1 MFSPEISNE
10 NKGSRGWGWNCLDC
24 LPSMHMTWGLSCST
38 TVFTA
43 GQATLGRLRHNDISD
58 FPRGQ
63 DYTHNKILC
72 QMKAK
77 QRTESQLKRS
87 SCFPTFWIHYK
98 LQVTFYS
105 CFGFGAEDSNQ
116 GFTHAKY
123 SCYPWTTHT
132 PSPASTPLFQRWS
145 RLIRLVSSIF
155 RAEVP
160 LQEHATVPGMPQP
173 LYSTAMLISLYTH

>member
-24 LPSMHMTWGLSCST
+24 LPSMHVTWGLSCST

-58 FPRGQ
+58 FPSSQ
-63 DYTHNKILC
+63 DYTHNEILC
-72 QMKAK
+72 QTKEK

-87 SCFPTFWIHYK
+87 SCFPTFWTHYK
-98 LQVTFYS
+98 SQVTFYS

-132 PSPASTPLFQRWS
+132 PSLAPPPFFKDDLGWS
-145 RLIRLVSSIF
+145 GWSPQSSGLKCPCF
-155 RAEVP
+155 SLTRAP
-160 LQEHATVPGMPQP
+160 GACYCTWHAPTF
-173 LYSTAMLISLYTH
+173 T